1 MSDKGT
7 HEAETERSPESEAR
21 AAHAATPAD
30 RIAELESRCED
41 LEARWL
47 RAQADYQNTR
57 RRAQQELEGELLR
70 TMQPLLDE
78 LLLVGDF
85 LDMALSAPTTT
96 PEARNLAAG
105 VQMTRA
111 KLTQAL
117 ESVDVRPIDTTGTFD
132 PTRHE
137 AAETRAAEGAA
148 PGSILATLRGGY
160 TWQGRILR
168 PARVVV
174 AAAGGTGD
182 RAGNEAEEA

>member
-1 MSDKGT
+1 MSDESNT
-7 HEAETERSPESEAR
+7 DAETERTQETGTRTST
-21 AAHAATPAD
+21 AATPVE

-111 KLTQAL
+111 KLSQAL
-117 ESVDVRPIDTTGTFD
+117 EAVDVRAIDTSGPFD

-137 AAETRAAEGAA
+137 AAETRTTADAE

-174 AAAGGTGD
+174 AASGGAPGEDAG
-182 RAGNEAEEA
+182 EEA